1 MFASDPVLPR
11 TKPYWDSA
19 LKDLHVVIRDKRQ
32 TWIKAGRPR
41 GQIHPS
47 YPEYK
52 SAKYLFRVHH
62 RRCADTELNIDIDQ
76 AAEVDSAL
84 FWKKINSRRK
94 FSSVEAGC
102 EMKFGTTNCRDLEQI
117 ASGWGNYFR
126 DLYADTEGPHYD
138 SNLKQE
144 LESRVRHIKAENQSE
159 QGANNT

>member
-1 MFASDPVLPR
+1 MFASDSVLPR

-19 LKDLHVVIRDKRQ
+19 LKDLHVVMRDKRQ

-47 YPEYK
+47 YPYVPI
-52 SAKYLFRVHH
+52 LF
-62 RRCADTELNIDIDQ
+62 CTELNIDIDQ

-84 FWKKINSRRK
+84 FWKRINSRRK

-102 EMKFGTTNCRDLEQI
+102 EMKFCTTNCRDLEQI

-138 SNLKQE
+138 S
-144 LESRVRHIKAENQSE
+144 I
-159 QGANNT
+159 